1 MSMTMASIIAVI
13 AIGGGF
19 VCGIWCTKDDKKKKR
34 LICKPNAK

>member
-19 VCGIWCTKDDKKKKR
+19 VCGIWCTKDDKADLKK
-34 LICKPNAK
+34 